1 MKVNEAITSPQVRV
15 VSHDGNMLGVFTKEQ
30 AIAIAQEA
38 GLDLVEVSP
47 GADPPV
53 CKVLDFGRFKYAQ
66 RKRDKES
73 RKKSHAH
80 ERKEIRFRPK
90 TDTNDLNRKLDH
102 ARELLKEGYRIQLTM
117 RLRGREMAYKELAAE
132 LLMDAVEALSDCA
145 TLESEGAE
153 GRQIIAMLAP
163 KKQSKSK
170 KTSERSK
177 ADEQKDTQG
186 GGEKAEGDA
195 EGQDKAS
202 QDG

>member
-1 MKVNEAITSPQVRV
+1 LKVNEAITSPQVRV

-30 AIAIAQEA
+30 AVAIAREA

-80 ERKEIRFRPK
+80 EQKEIRFRPK

-102 ARELLKEGYRIQLTM
+102 ARELLGEGYRLQLTM

-132 LLMDAVEALSDCA
+132 LLMDAVEALADCA
-145 TLESEGAE
+145 TLESQGAE

-170 KTSERSK
+170 KTSERSET
-177 ADEQKDTQG
+177 DEQKDAQS
-186 GGEKAEGDA
+186 GGEETEGDA
-195 EGQDKAS
+195 EGQDKAPP
-202 QDG
+202 DG

>member
-1 MKVNEAITSPQVRV
+1 MKVNETITSAQVRLV
-15 VSHDGNMLGVFTKEQ
+15 AEDGSMLGVFAKEQ
-30 AIAIAQEA
+30 AIAMAQEK

-47 GADPPV
+47 GTEPPV
-53 CKVLDFGRFKYAQ
+53 CKMMDFGRYKYAQ

-73 RKKSHAH
+73 RRKSHAH
-80 ERKEIRFRPK
+80 EVKEIRFRPK

-102 ARELLKEGYRIQLTM
+102 ARELLGQGYRLQLTM

-132 LLMDAVEALSDCA
+132 LLMDAVEALTDAA

-170 KTSERSK
+170 KESQRRETDERED
-177 ADEQKDTQG
+177 AQG
-186 GGEKAEGDA
+186 SGEEAQSNA
-195 EGQDKAS
+195 EGQGKTQ